1 MTSSPEPV
9 RLLSPGGA
17 LEATFLPHLGMVGSS
32 LRHAGEELLGQR
44 GGPEA
49 YAERKSTFGIPLLHP
64 WANRLSAWGYEQ
76 GGRSVS
82 LDRSSP
88 VLKAD
93 PDSGLPI
100 HGSLAACPY
109 WEVRAAGA
117 DGTQAWVEARLDYS
131 AHPELMSVFPFA
143 HRLDFRASV
152 RDSQASIEAAEG
164 SLGGNPRASVKTSE
178 ARMGKSIAYAR
189 VSGASSRVSVE
200 GSGAFAGASGASGG
214 LSGASARV
222 SGASAMAAGASG
234 GASEASAGAA
244 ELSVR
249 LSVTAIGEDPVPISF
264 GFHPYLTL
272 PGGSREDWELS
283 LPVSRRVILDQQ
295 GIPAGEHQDLVPG
308 ELSGRLGKR
317 TFDDSFDVLSG
328 EPPVLAV
335 ADARRRLE
343 VRYDEGFPVAQV
355 YAPEGSKFIAFEPMT
370 APVDA
375 LTSGHDLRFATPGRP
390 FSAQFTIRI
399 SSP

>member
-32 LRHAGEELLGQR
+32 LLHRGEELLGQR

-64 WANRLSAWGYEQ
+64 WANRLRAWGYEQ

-82 LDRSSP
+82 LDQASP

-93 PDSGLPI
+93 PDTGLPI
-100 HGSLAACPY
+100 HGSLAACPF
-109 WEVRAAGA
+109 WEVREAGA
-117 DGTQAWVEARLDYS
+117 DRTQAWVRASLDYS
-131 AHPELMSVFPFA
+131 AHPELMDVFPFA
-143 HRLDFRASV
+143 HRLDLRASV
-152 RDSQASIEAAEG
+152 RDCQVPLEAAGAQGATQSQVSVETLG
-164 SLGGNPRASVKTSE
+164 SRWSDSGADV
-178 ARMGKSIAYAR
+178 R
-189 VSGASSRVSVE
+189 VSGASSQASVE
-200 GSGAFAGASGASGG
+200 GSGTSAGASGASAGAA
-214 LSGASARV
+214 GASARV
-222 SGASAMAAGASG
+222 SGASARASETSG
-234 GASEASAGAA
+234 GASEAPRGAG
-244 ELSVR
+244 ELSLR
-249 LSVTAIGEDPVPISF
+249 LTVTATSEDPVPIAF

-283 LPVSRRVILDQQ
+283 LPVRQQALLDQH
-295 GIPAGEHQDLVPG
+295 GIPTGEHRDLARD

-317 TFDDSFDVLSG
+317 TFDDSFDVLRG
-328 EPPVLAV
+328 PTPGFAV

-343 VRYDEGFPVAQV
+343 VRYEEGYPVAQV
-355 YAPEGSKFIAFEPMT
+355 YAPEQSNFIAFEPMT

-375 LTSGHDLRFATPGRP
+375 LASGRGLRVATPGQP
-390 FSAQFTIRI
+390 FSAQFSIRI
-399 SSP
+399 SPA